1 MRNISRRDFVKTAAI
16 GSAAVPAFVQGQ
28 TPAAPAGQQAPAE
41 GQGRGGGR
49 RGGGGGGGGN
59 KPVTTKEKLNP
70 LPIRIGM
77 TDWNLGQRGDVNKVA
92 LAREIGLDGIQVS
105 VQYPTNPEAPTLRDR
120 ATQIAYKKAA
130 LENGVQICSLA
141 IGGMGGTPPR
151 APLATNPAAAIL
163 LAESIEIAHNL
174 GTQNILNPVLTQ
186 LDPTNKAQVDIF
198 VSMMKELGRYGEKM
212 GVVMGLEITISA
224 EHDIMLLDQIGSDYV
239 NVYYDPHNVVPRP
252 TVKDIYAEPKMYGA
266 KRIGQVHVKLAGSM
280 LLGDPMGR
288 LDWPRM
294 ANELYD
300 IGYTGWYVLET
311 GAATGDLVADT
322 RKNIEYVRKT
332 FRMPQPKP
340 VAVTA

>member
-1 MRNISRRDFVKTAAI
+1 MSKMSRRDFVKTAAV

-28 TPAAPAGQQAPAE
+28 GQTPAGPAGQAPAE
-41 GQGRGGGR
+41 GRGAGGGR
-49 RGGGGGGGGN
+49 RGGGGG
-59 KPVTTKEKLNP
+59 PVRTSEKLNP

-77 TDWNLGQRGDVNKVA
+77 TDWNLGMRGDVGKVQ

-105 VQYPTNPEAPTLRDR
+105 VVYPTNPEAPTLRDR

-130 LENGVQICSLA
+130 LANGVQIVSLA

-151 APLATNPAAAIL
+151 GPLHSNPAAAIL
-163 LAESIEIAHNL
+163 LAESIEIAHNI
-174 GTQNILNPVLTQ
+174 GAQNILNPVLRS
-186 LDPTNKAQVDIF
+186 LDPTNKAQVDVF

-224 EHDIMLLDQIGSDYV
+224 EHANMLMDQIGSDYV
-239 NVYYDPHNVVPRP
+239 NVYYDPHNVVGQP

-266 KRIGQVHVKLAGSM
+266 KRIGQVHVKLANNM
-280 LLGDPMGR
+280 LLGAEGGR
-288 LDWPRM
+288 IDWPRM
-294 ANELYD
+294 ANELYNV
-300 IGYTGWYVLET
+300 GYTGWYVLET
-311 GAATGDLVADT
+311 GAPSMDLVADT

-340 VAVTA
+340 VAVTG